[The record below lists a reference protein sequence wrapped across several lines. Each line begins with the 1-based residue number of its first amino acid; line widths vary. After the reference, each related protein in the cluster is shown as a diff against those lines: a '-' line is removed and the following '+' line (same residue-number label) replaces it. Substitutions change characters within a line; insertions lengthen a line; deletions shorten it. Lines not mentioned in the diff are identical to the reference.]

1 MFTSR
6 LAVPTVA
13 TAGLRPVA
21 CFEMGVGRFVI
32 LRRAADQLA
41 VELAGDLS
49 EHTLV
54 TCEAEARAQLSVA
67 KPGVKVLIDLVGVH
81 GYSLEA
87 RDALVALQ
95 RHLASKAGQTAYVAV
110 TAAGRGLA
118 LWVSHMS
125 ENQVIKSFSRRD
137 DAEAWLAG
145 IAGPTTGV
153 CPVTRALDRDPPRP
167 RKKASQG

>member
-1 MFTSR
+1 
-6 LAVPTVA
+6 
-13 TAGLRPVA
+13 
-21 CFEMGVGRFVI
+21 MGVGRFVV
-32 LRRAADQLA
+32 LRRAADQLT

-49 EHTLV
+49 ERTLV

-67 KPGVKVLIDLVGVH
+67 KPGVKVLIDLVGVQ

-95 RHLASKAGQTAYVAV
+95 RHLASKATQTAYV
-110 TAAGRGLA
+110 TDSAAGRGLA

-125 ENQVIKSFSRRD
+125 ENQVIKSFARRA

-145 IAGPTTGV
+145 VAGPTTGV
-153 CPVTRALDRDPPRP
+153 RPVARAVEHGPPR
-167 RKKASQG
+167 RNKKASRG